1 LASPSWVNR
10 SPQARTVTTDT
21 PTVAAIRAFATPSAA
36 ISNARTRVTCRCGAA
51 CDRDSTSNACR
62 CAATLVFATMSETP
76 AHTYQVLTKRAR
88 RLQRLDDLPWT
99 NNIWMGVTVENA
111 DHLDR
116 VDDLRASRAKVK
128 FLSCEPLLGSL
139 AGVDLSGIDWV
150 IAGGESGPQHRP
162 VNPDWIR
169 ELREAC
175 TESGTAFFFK
185 QWGGASPVVAVA
197 I

>member
-1 LASPSWVNR
+1 
-10 SPQARTVTTDT
+10 
-21 PTVAAIRAFATPSAA
+21 
-36 ISNARTRVTCRCGAA
+36 
-51 CDRDSTSNACR
+51 
-62 CAATLVFATMSETP
+62 
-76 AHTYQVLTKRAR
+76 
-88 RLQRLDDLPWT
+88 
-99 NNIWMGVTVENA
+99 MGVTVENA

-185 QWGGASPVVAVA
+185 QWGGARAKAGGRTLAGRTWDEMPVLTTA
-197 I
+197 